1 MSLLGLEG
9 ALVDR
14 IGGWNLP
21 LQTVFV
27 NTKRSMKQ
35 NFSQDCEC

>member
-1 MSLLGLEG
+1 LEG

-14 IGGWNLP
+14 FGGWSLP
-21 LQTVFV
+21 LQTAFV

-35 NFSQDCEC
+35 NFS